1 MNICHFNNNV
11 EQPLRGQFKGFWK
24 VHLLNVLHLYMTCCF
39 GLKVEMTEACTR
51 QKGHFFLYRHVLRYS
66 ETCLARLTNVF
77 VRTALWSAVLPW
89 LYSPYFWL
97 IFQMSR
103 VAMISCVPLYRSS
116 ACCCCCCCC
125 STLSAYRIYW
135 PTKGLLLF
143 WACRFTVPA
152 DCKQSTPVACLHLT
166 AAVTVTERGCIS
178 VAHLYTLK
186 LNKCLN
192 HPQQTLY

>member
-1 MNICHFNNNV
+1 MFCTSDERLCAHCPLICCSALIVFTV
-11 EQPLRGQFKGFWK
+11 
-24 VHLLNVLHLYMTCCF
+24 
-39 GLKVEMTEACTR
+39 
-51 QKGHFFLYRHVLRYS
+51 FLID
-66 ETCLARLTNVF
+66 
-77 VRTALWSAVLPW
+77 P
-89 LYSPYFWL
+89 
-97 IFQMSR
+97 QMSR
-103 VAMISCVPLYRSS
+103 VAMISCVLLYRSS

-143 WACRFTVPA
+143 WACRFTVAA